1 MKQVETATV
10 VRNDQ
15 IAKEIYL
22 MTLHAP
28 EITSKSRTGQF
39 VNLEVPHDGSR
50 ILKRPI
56 SISRIDAD
64 KGTMDLIVQVI
75 GGGTRCV
82 CEIVPGE
89 PISIVGPLGNGFLRF
104 EEEKHLWLVGGG
116 VGIAPLL
123 MAAEVYKEQNPNGRL
138 FVYLGYADGDK
149 AYYQQAFDAYA
160 DEVYIATED
169 GSLGQRGFV
178 TPLME
183 NAIDGGQVP
192 SLVLACGP
200 TPMLKAVQAI
210 VNPRGIPC
218 QLSLEA
224 RMGCGIGA
232 CLCCVVKIGTPQDW
246 EYKRVC
252 ANGPV
257 FDSQEVLFD
266 E

>member
-1 MKQVETATV
+1 MKQVETAVV
-10 VRNDQ
+10 VRNEL
-15 IAKEIYL
+15 IAQGIYL
-22 MTLHAP
+22 MTLYAP
-28 EITSKSRTGQF
+28 EITAKSRTGQF
-39 VNLEVPHDGSR
+39 VNLEVPHDGTR

-64 KGTMDLIVQVI
+64 SGTMDLIVQVI
-75 GGGTRCV
+75 GGGTLCV
-82 CEIVPGE
+82 CEIGKGE
-89 PISIVGPLGNGFLRF
+89 PIRIVGPLGNGFLRF
-104 EEEKHLWLVGGG
+104 EQTEHLWLVGGG

-123 MAAEVYKEQNPNGRL
+123 MAAEAYKEHNPNGRL
-138 FVYLGYADGDK
+138 SVYLGYANRDK
-149 AYYQQAFDAYA
+149 AYYDHAFDPYA
-160 DEVYIATED
+160 EEVIIATED
-169 GSLGQRGFV
+169 GSLGHSGYV

-183 NAIDGGQVP
+183 KAIDAGQFQ

-210 VNPRGIPC
+210 VNPRGIPT

-232 CLCCVVKIGTPQDW
+232 CLCCVTKIGTPDDW

-257 FDSQEVLFD
+257 FYSQEVLFD